1 MPNATPCASPAL
13 VFRGPISLART
24 LAPAACGA
32 PACCSRPSGTAAA
45 RCTAT
50 APSNA
55 PPRPSPCHL
64 GSIMSSG
71 NNAMICK
78 ALYATLQISI
88 RSCGAVERIAGRTK
102 PPPPKT
108 QPSAVCK
115 LLWLLYRNQA
125 LLCLAPSSKIRRCKS
140 KTSKYSVGRTFTARA
155 PLILF
160 SLRRFS
166 ACLRVTTVERGCQPI
181 PGLLALLRKAIRRTL
196 PIRHGKR
203 LEPCTAPP
211 ESDATW
217 KRTTSAFCRENT
229 RHIPL
234 TNLPH

>member
-1 MPNATPCASPAL
+1 MLLSSVRNSCGQVYSDSTFERSAQAKSLSPRQYHVIGQQRNDL
-13 VFRGPISLART
+13 QST
-24 LAPAACGA
+24 L
-32 PACCSRPSGTAAA
+32 
-45 RCTAT
+45 
-50 APSNA
+50 
-55 PPRPSPCHL
+55 CHL
-64 GSIMSSG
+64 ANQYSELWGRREDRRPDKAATTKNPAICHVQAASVTGS
-71 NNAMICK
+71 
-78 ALYATLQISI
+78 LYH
-88 RSCGAVERIAGRTK
+88 
-102 PPPPKT
+102 
-108 QPSAVCK
+108 
-115 LLWLLYRNQA
+115 NQA

>member
-1 MPNATPCASPAL
+1 MALWGRSKEERFAWKCRHPRCWLRLVERLVPNATPCASPAL

-108 QPSAVCK
+108 QPSAMCK
-115 LLWLLYRNQA
+115 LLRLLVVCTIIKPCCASHRPQ
-125 LLCLAPSSKIRRCKS
+125 KS
-140 KTSKYSVGRTFTARA
+140 GGVNLKLV
-155 PLILF
+155 
-160 SLRRFS
+160 
-166 ACLRVTTVERGCQPI
+166 
-181 PGLLALLRKAIRRTL
+181 
-196 PIRHGKR
+196 
-203 LEPCTAPP
+203 
-211 ESDATW
+211 
-217 KRTTSAFCRENT
+217 NT
-229 RHIPL
+229 Q
-234 TNLPH
+234 